1 MPDVPSAEELS
12 ALPAVV
18 LAEQLVEAYRLVA
31 ELTGQVELLTGQV
44 ECLSVRVEE
53 LDWQARK
60 DSSTSS
66 RPPSSDSPHKAPRLG
81 SCPSI
86 ANY

>member
-1 MPDVPSAEELS
+1 VPDVPSAEELS

-31 ELTGQVELLTGQV
+31 ELTGQV